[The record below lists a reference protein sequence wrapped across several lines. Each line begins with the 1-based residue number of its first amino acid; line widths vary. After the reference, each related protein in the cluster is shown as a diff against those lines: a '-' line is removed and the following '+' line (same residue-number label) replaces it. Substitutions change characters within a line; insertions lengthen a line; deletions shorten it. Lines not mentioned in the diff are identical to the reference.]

1 MPVAMIRFG
10 RPHRAAAV
18 LFVATM
24 LAGTIFPGGLAAQ
37 ADAQGS
43 PPKVGP
49 PPPFVATVLKPADIA
64 IAVKLRD
71 RLVQGSEAFLIAESL
86 TSEVGPRMA
95 GSAND
100 ARAVAW
106 AQAKFKE
113 LKFDK
118 VWVQPV
124 TYPKWVRRSESA
136 EVLAPF
142 PQSLRVNALGYSKGT
157 GATPIEA
164 EVVEYSTLA
173 ALQAAH
179 ADDVRGR
186 IVYIGNRMERYRDGS
201 GYGLAVTARSGG
213 ATVASKLGAVALLIR
228 SIGTDNNRLPHTGMG
243 LSLSTALAD
252 SERVAAAPRS
262 ASGLP
267 LIETEIPAAAI
278 SNPDAD
284 LLSHLLERGRPV
296 RIRLALDVGLDD
308 EAHSHNVIGELTGT
322 TRRDEIVL
330 AGAHLDSW
338 DLGTG
343 ALDDAAGIGI
353 TAAAVFHIGKLQ
365 DRPARTLR
373 VVAFANEEQ
382 GIWGGKAYAEAAL
395 KAGEKHVLVG
405 ESDFGADR
413 VYALRAGTGSEAQP
427 VMREI
432 AAALAPV
439 GVEWSDAPGA
449 PGSDIT
455 ALVAQGMPWFVL
467 AQDGSTLLRL
477 SPHRQRHHRQDRQA
491 VDRPEHRGVGRIAL
505 ARRQCRCRLR
515 SRAAA
520 RHPVA
525 RNALV
530 GAAQAA
536 MLLLCGGI
544 SSRLAP
550 LLQQARGEGIGARRC
565 ASACAGRASPAR
577 P

>member
-1 MPVAMIRFG
+1 MTPIAVNRLVRRGNTASFLVA
-10 RPHRAAAV
+10 ATV
-18 LFVATM
+18 LV
-24 LAGTIFPGGLAAQ
+24 GTIFPAALSAQ
-37 ADAQGS
+37 ADAQAS
-43 PPKVGP
+43 APKVGP
-49 PPPFVATVLKPADIA
+49 PAPFVAAVLKPADIA

-71 RLVQGSEAFLIAESL
+71 RLLRGSEAFLIAESL
-86 TSEVGPRMA
+86 TTEVGQRMA

-124 TYPKWVRRSESA
+124 AYPKWVRRSESA
-136 EVLAPF
+136 HVLAPF
-142 PQSLRVNALGYSKGT
+142 PHSLSVHALGYSKGT
-157 GATPIEA
+157 GAAPLEA

-173 ALQAAH
+173 ALEAARSE
-179 ADDVRGR
+179 DVRGR
-186 IVYIGNRMERYRDGS
+186 IVYIGNRMERLRDGS
-201 GYGLAVTARSGG
+201 GYGKAVTARSGG
-213 ATVASKLGAVALLIR
+213 ATIAAKLGAVALLIR

-243 LSLSTALAD
+243 LSLSTVLAD
-252 SERVAAAPRS
+252 AERVAAAPRS

-284 LLSHLLERGRPV
+284 LLSRLLERGRPV
-296 RIRLALDVGLDD
+296 RIRLALDVGLEG
-308 EAHSHNVIGELTGT
+308 EAHSHNVIGELTGS
-322 TRRDEIVL
+322 TRGDEIVL

-353 TAAAVFHIGKLQ
+353 TAAAVFHIGKLKE
-365 DRPARTLR
+365 RPARTLR

-413 VYALRAGTGSEAQP
+413 VYALRAGTGLEAQS

-432 AAALAPV
+432 AAALAPI
-439 GVEWSDAPGA
+439 GVEWSDT
-449 PGSDIT
+449 PGSAGGDVT
-455 ALVAQGMPWFVL
+455 PLVTQGVPWFSL
-467 AQDGSTLLRL
+467 AQDGSTYFDHHHTDNDTIDKIDKQSIDQNTAAWAALLWL
-477 SPHRQRHHRQDRQA
+477 AANAD
-491 VDRPEHRGVGRIAL
+491 VDFGRAP
-505 ARRQCRCRLR
+505 APPT
-515 SRAAA
+515 APAT
-520 RHPVA
+520 P
-525 RNALV
+525 
-530 GAAQAA
+530 
-536 MLLLCGGI
+536 
-544 SSRLAP
+544 AP
-550 LLQQARGEGIGARRC
+550 LPTAK
-565 ASACAGRASPAR
+565 P
-577 P
+577 